1 MKHEPIHPQE
11 RQAQNAAVAKKRSHQ
26 DIVETFTTNGR
37 RHYKG
42 RKEERHLVSGLVQN
56 ACKDAI
62 RENAAKAFFPSQEKE
77 RLEKEREENN

>member
-37 RHYKG
+37 RHYTG
-42 RKEERHLVSGLVQN
+42 KEERHLVSGLLQN